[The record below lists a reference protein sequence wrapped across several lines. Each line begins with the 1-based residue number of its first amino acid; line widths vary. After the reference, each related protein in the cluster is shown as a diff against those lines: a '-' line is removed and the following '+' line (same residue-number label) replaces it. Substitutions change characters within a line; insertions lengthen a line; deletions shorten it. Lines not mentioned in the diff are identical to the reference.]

1 MTNLKSLTSA
11 YAICIALLVISC
23 NKQAVDNG
31 PICINQVGF
40 TPDQEMTATI
50 VLGNDPSSFSNH
62 QYPMSNCYITNIA
75 GDTVWTGVT
84 SEVMYNPVS
93 GKPCQIVDFS
103 ALDTPGTYTLY
114 VENDQLPI
122 SNVQFTIRQHP
133 YKELTRKALRAFYY
147 QRASMPIVEPYAE
160 GFARP
165 AGHPDDHVIVH
176 ASAATEDRPEGTII
190 SSPGGWYDA
199 GDYNKYIVNSGFTM
213 GVWLMAYEFNKAYF
227 DTLRLN
233 IPESQISNLR
243 SQISNDKCPDMLSE
257 AMYNL
262 RWMLTMQDTDG
273 GVYHKLTEP
282 AFEGFIRPDQCKK
295 PRYVVMKTTAATLD
309 FAATMALATRVYAP
323 YDPDFCE
330 QAKEAA
336 IRAYNWAVEHP
347 EVYYDQPKMNEEMK
361 QCGEVEITTGAY
373 DDFDV
378 NDEFY
383 WAEVEL
389 YLLTGDEQYK
399 ANVKDHAGAIANT
412 LTKDGKYYLPATWGN
427 VAELAYLELMMHGDT
442 SYLLP
447 LTSYLSS
454 YLDEADT
461 ISVFRSPYGNR
472 ESDFFWG
479 CNSEGCCWRGVECLY
494 AYRLTGDE
502 KYLINA
508 ERCLNYVLGQNA
520 TGFCYVTGFGTHP
533 TKDPHHRLSYSH
545 PKGTL
550 PGFLAGGPNPA
561 RQDAATDGV
570 KYPKNVPAD
579 ESYLDYQPS
588 YASNEVT
595 INWNVTLFA
604 LSAGIDALFENE

>member
-1 MTNLKSLTSA
+1 MKNYTSLHRPWYFVLGTLSL
-11 YAICIALLVISC
+11 CTFLVSC
-23 NKQAVDNG
+23 SHFNPDNG
-31 PICINQVGF
+31 PIRLNQVGF
-40 TPDQEMTATI
+40 APHQEKTATI
-50 VLGNDPSSFSNH
+50 DISNLKS
-62 QYPMSNCYITNIA
+62 QISNCYILNIA
-75 GDTVWTGVT
+75 GDTVWRGQA
-84 SEVMYNPVS
+84 SETMLNPVS
-93 GKPCQIVDFS
+93 GKPCQMVDFS
-103 ALDTPGTYTLY
+103 DLTACGDYTLY
-114 VENDQLPI
+114 VENDQI
-122 SNVQFTIRQHP
+122 SNLQFQISNRP
-133 YKELTRKALRAFYY
+133 YRELTRKALRAFYH
-147 QRASMPIVEPYAE
+147 QRASMATEEPYAE
-160 GFARP
+160 GYARP

-176 ASAATEDRPEGTII
+176 ASAATEERPAGTII

-233 IPESQISNLR
+233 IPESQISNLQ

-282 AFEGFIRPDQCKK
+282 AFEGFIRPDQCRK
-295 PRYVVMKTTAATLD
+295 PRYVVMKTTAAALD
-309 FAATMALATRVYAP
+309 FAATMALAARVYEP

-330 QAKEAA
+330 EAKEAA
-336 IRAYNWAVEHP
+336 IRAYDWAVEHP

-389 YLLTGDEQYK
+389 YLLTGEEQYK

-427 VAELAYLELMMHGDT
+427 VAELAYLELLLQGKTDADALLT
-442 SYLLP
+442 YLAP
-447 LTSYLSS
+447 

-494 AYRLTGDE
+494 AYRLTRDE

-508 ERCLNYVLGQNA
+508 ERSLNYVLGQNA

-545 PKGTL
+545 SKGTL

-604 LSAGIDALFENE
+604 LSAGIDALCENE

>member
-1 MTNLKSLTSA
+1 MKNYTSLHRPWYFVLGTLSL
-11 YAICIALLVISC
+11 CTFLVSC
-23 NKQAVDNG
+23 NHFNPDNG
-31 PICINQVGF
+31 PIRLNQVGF
-40 TPDQEMTATI
+40 APHQEKTATI
-50 VLGNDPSSFSNH
+50 VLSNL
-62 QYPMSNCYITNIA
+62 QSPISNCYILNIA
-75 GDTVWTGVT
+75 GDTVWRGQA
-84 SEVMYNPVS
+84 SETMLNPVS
-93 GKPCQIVDFS
+93 GKPCQMVDFS
-103 ALDTPGTYTLY
+103 DLTACGDYTLY
-114 VENDQLPI
+114 VENDQI
-122 SNVQFTIRQHP
+122 SNLQFQISNRP
-133 YKELTRKALRAFYY
+133 YRELTRKALRAFYH
-147 QRASMPIVEPYAE
+147 QRASMATEEPYAE
-160 GFARP
+160 GYARP

-176 ASAATEDRPEGTII
+176 ASAATEERPAGTII

-233 IPESQISNLR
+233 IPESQISNLQ

-282 AFEGFIRPDQCKK
+282 AFEGFIRPDQCRK
-295 PRYVVMKTTAATLD
+295 PRYVVMKTTAAALD
-309 FAATMALATRVYAP
+309 FAATMALAARVYEP

-330 QAKEAA
+330 EAKEAA
-336 IRAYNWAVEHP
+336 IRAYDWAVEHP

-389 YLLTGDEQYK
+389 YLLTGEEQYK

-427 VAELAYLELMMHGDT
+427 VAELAYLELLLQGKTDADALLT
-442 SYLLP
+442 YLAP
-447 LTSYLSS
+447 

>member
-1 MTNLKSLTSA
+1 MKNYTSLHRPWYFVLGTLSL
-11 YAICIALLVISC
+11 CTFLVSC
-23 NKQAVDNG
+23 NHFNPDNG
-31 PICINQVGF
+31 PIRLNQVGF
-40 TPDQEMTATI
+40 APHQEKTATI
-50 VLGNDPSSFSNH
+50 VLSNL
-62 QYPMSNCYITNIA
+62 QSPISNCYILNIA
-75 GDTVWTGVT
+75 GDTVWRGQA
-84 SEVMYNPVS
+84 SETILNPVS
-93 GKPCQIVDFS
+93 GKPCQMVDFS
-103 ALDTPGTYTLY
+103 DLTACGDYTLY
-114 VENDQLPI
+114 VENDQI
-122 SNVQFTIRQHP
+122 SNLQFQVSNRP
-133 YKELTRKALRAFYY
+133 YRELTRKALRAFYH
-147 QRASMPIVEPYAE
+147 QRASMATEEPYAE
-160 GFARP
+160 GYARL

-176 ASAATEDRPEGTII
+176 ASAATEERPAGTII

-233 IPESQISNLR
+233 IPESQISNLQ

-273 GVYHKLTEP
+273 GVYHKLTTP
-282 AFEGFIRPDQCKK
+282 NFEKFIRPDQCKK
-295 PRYVVMKTTAATLD
+295 PRYVAMKTTAATLD

-383 WAEVEL
+383 WAATEL
-389 YLLTGDEQYK
+389 YLLTKDEAYQSNLQTFK
-399 ANVKDHAGAIANT
+399 PSNTAGFQ
-412 LTKDGKYYLPATWGN
+412 PATWGN

-502 KYLINA
+502 KYIINA

>member
-1 MTNLKSLTSA
+1 M
-11 YAICIALLVISC
+11 
-23 NKQAVDNG
+23 
-31 PICINQVGF
+31 
-40 TPDQEMTATI
+40 QEMTATI
-50 VLGNDPSSFSNH
+50 ILDEPVANTSTHVF
-62 QYPMSNCYITNIA
+62 ITNA
-75 GDTVWTGVT
+75 HNDTVWTGVPAV
-84 SEVMYNPVS
+84 SLCNPIS

-103 ALDTPGTYTLY
+103 ALDTVGTYTMHVSDGEHQSLCSFI
-114 VENDQLPI
+114 I
-122 SNVQFTIRQHP
+122 SEHP
-133 YKELTRKALRAFYY
+133 YRELTRAALRAYY
-147 QRASMPIVEPYAE
+147 HQRASMATEEPYAE
-160 GFARP
+160 GYARP
-165 AGHPDDHVIVH
+165 AGHPDDHVLVH
-176 ASAATEDRPEGTII
+176 ASAATAERPEGTVI

-233 IPESQISNLR
+233 IPE

-347 EVYYDQPKMNEEMK
+347 EVYYDQPKMNEEFK
-361 QCGEVEITTGAY
+361 PAITTGAY

-378 NDEFY
+378 TDEFY
-383 WAEVEL
+383 WAATEL
-389 YLLTGDEQYK
+389 YLLTGEEEYK
-399 ANVKDHAGAIANT
+399 SQIINYKSQIACFQ
-412 LTKDGKYYLPATWGN
+412 PAVWGN
-427 VAELAYLELMMHGDT
+427 VAELAYLDLLMHDPVTGNP
-442 SYLLP
+442 LP
-447 LTSYLSS
+447 LTAHLEP

>member
-1 MTNLKSLTSA
+1 MKNYTSLHRPWYFVLGTLSL
-11 YAICIALLVISC
+11 CTFLVSC
-23 NKQAVDNG
+23 SHFNPDNG
-31 PICINQVGF
+31 PIRLNQVGF
-40 TPDQEMTATI
+40 APHQEKTATI
-50 VLGNDPSSFSNH
+50 DISNLKS
-62 QYPMSNCYITNIA
+62 QISNCYILNIA
-75 GDTVWTGVT
+75 GDTVWRGQA
-84 SEVMYNPVS
+84 SETMLNPVS
-93 GKPCQIVDFS
+93 GKPCQMVDFS
-103 ALDTPGTYTLY
+103 DLTACGDYTLY
-114 VENDQLPI
+114 VENDQI
-122 SNVQFTIRQHP
+122 SNLQFQISNRP
-133 YKELTRKALRAFYY
+133 YRELTRKALRAFYH
-147 QRASMPIVEPYAE
+147 QRASMATEEPYAE
-160 GFARP
+160 GYARP

-176 ASAATEDRPEGTII
+176 ASAATEERPAGTII

-233 IPESQISNLR
+233 IPESQISNLQ

-282 AFEGFIRPDQCKK
+282 AFEGFIRPDQCRK
-295 PRYVVMKTTAATLD
+295 PRYVVMKTTAAALD
-309 FAATMALATRVYAP
+309 FAATMALAARVYEP

-330 QAKEAA
+330 EAKEAA
-336 IRAYNWAVEHP
+336 IRAYDWAVEHP

-389 YLLTGDEQYK
+389 YLLTGEEQYK

-427 VAELAYLELMMHGDT
+427 VAELAYLELLLQGKTDADALLT
-442 SYLLP
+442 YLAP
-447 LTSYLSS
+447 

-494 AYRLTGDE
+494 AYRLTRDE

-545 PKGTL
+545 SKGTL

-604 LSAGIDALFENE
+604 LSAGIDALCENE

>member
-1 MTNLKSLTSA
+1 MKNYTSLHRPWYFVLGTLSL
-11 YAICIALLVISC
+11 CTFLVSC
-23 NKQAVDNG
+23 SHFNPDNG
-31 PICINQVGF
+31 PIRLNQVGF
-40 TPDQEMTATI
+40 APHQEKTATI
-50 VLGNDPSSFSNH
+50 DISNLKS
-62 QYPMSNCYITNIA
+62 QISNCYILNIA
-75 GDTVWTGVT
+75 GDTVWRGQA
-84 SEVMYNPVS
+84 SETMLNPVS
-93 GKPCQIVDFS
+93 GKPCQMVDFS
-103 ALDTPGTYTLY
+103 DLTACGDYTLY
-114 VENDQLPI
+114 VENDQI
-122 SNVQFTIRQHP
+122 SNLQFQISNRP
-133 YKELTRKALRAFYY
+133 YRELTRKALRAFYH
-147 QRASMPIVEPYAE
+147 QRASMATEEPYAE
-160 GFARP
+160 GYARP

-176 ASAATEDRPEGTII
+176 ASAATEERPVGTII

-199 GDYNKYIVNSGFTM
+199 GDYNKYIVNSGFTV

-233 IPESQISNLR
+233 IPESQISNLK

-330 QAKEAA
+330 EAKEAA

-347 EVYYDQPKMNEEMK
+347 EVYYDQPKMNEEFK
-361 QCGEVEITTGAY
+361 PAITTGAY

-378 NDEFY
+378 TDEFY
-383 WAEVEL
+383 WAATEL
-389 YLLTGDEQYK
+389 YLLTGEEEYK
-399 ANVKDHAGAIANT
+399 SQIINYKSQIACFQ
-412 LTKDGKYYLPATWGN
+412 PAVWGN
-427 VAELAYLELMMHGDT
+427 VAELAYLDLLMHDPVTGNP
-442 SYLLP
+442 LP
-447 LTSYLSS
+447 LTAHLEP

-604 LSAGIDALFENE
+604 LSAGLDALSD

>member
-1 MTNLKSLTSA
+1 MKNYTSLHRPWYFVLGTLSL
-11 YAICIALLVISC
+11 CTFLVSC
-23 NKQAVDNG
+23 SHFNPDNG
-31 PICINQVGF
+31 PIRLNQVGF
-40 TPDQEMTATI
+40 APHQEKTATI
-50 VLGNDPSSFSNH
+50 DISNLKS
-62 QYPMSNCYITNIA
+62 QISNCYILNIA
-75 GDTVWTGVT
+75 GDTVWRGQA
-84 SEVMYNPVS
+84 SETMLNPVS
-93 GKPCQIVDFS
+93 GKPCQMVDFS
-103 ALDTPGTYTLY
+103 DLTACGDYTLY
-114 VENDQLPI
+114 VENDQI
-122 SNVQFTIRQHP
+122 SNLQFQISNRP
-133 YKELTRKALRAFYY
+133 YRELTRKALRAFYH
-147 QRASMPIVEPYAE
+147 QRASMATEEPYAE
-160 GFARP
+160 GYARP
-165 AGHPDDHVIVH
+165 AGHPDDHVLVH
-176 ASAATEDRPEGTII
+176 PSAATDGRPAGTVI

-213 GVWLMAYEFNKAYF
+213 GVWLMAYELNKAYF
-227 DTLRLN
+227 DTLNLN
-233 IPESQISNLR
+233 IPEFQIINHKFE
-243 SQISNDKCPDMLSE
+243 IINHCPDMLSE
-257 AMYNL
+257 ALYNL

-336 IRAYNWAVEHP
+336 IRAYNWALEHP
-347 EVYYDQPKMNEEMK
+347 DVYYDQDAMNAQFK
-361 QCGEVEITTGAY
+361 PEITTGAY
-373 DDFDV
+373 PDTCV
-378 NDEFY
+378 ADEFY
-383 WAEVEL
+383 WAKTEL

-427 VAELAYLELMMHGDT
+427 VAELAYLELLLQGKTDADALLT
-442 SYLLP
+442 YLAP
-447 LTSYLSS
+447 